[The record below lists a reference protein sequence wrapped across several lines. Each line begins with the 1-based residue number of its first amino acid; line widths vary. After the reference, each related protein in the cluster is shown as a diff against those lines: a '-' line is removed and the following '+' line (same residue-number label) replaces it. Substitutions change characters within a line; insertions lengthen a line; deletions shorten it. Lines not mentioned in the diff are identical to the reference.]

1 MNSTDTKY
9 TNHTI
14 FEELNYYVN
23 FYESLSNSVMSFA
36 TKGTTAIVNMDT
48 YVYMSMRGTLES
60 INLVLKNGNLNDAY
74 ALLRKYYDSVMIN
87 AYTNLYINQN
97 SEIADFYVAEIND
110 WLHGR
115 QPLPRMSKMAKYLN
129 NSLTLSE
136 LNEVINLDKRYQGI
150 RGRCNDNMH
159 YNFFALLLLNDGRV
173 YVKERFHHLE
183 QLQQD
188 IRNVFILNIA
198 YILTINEHY
207 MMSSDYLDH
216 LNVGMSPPENSQYWV
231 APFIQ
236 EMINKVILEKRPDIL
251 ELLKRSTNMELS

>member
-9 TNHTI
+9 TNYTI

-36 TKGTTAIVNMDT
+36 TKGTTAVVNMDT

-97 SEIADFYVAEIND
+97 SGIADFYVTEINN
-110 WLHGR
+110 WLHGKK
-115 QPLPRMSKMAKYLN
+115 PLPRMSKMAKYLN
-129 NSLTLSE
+129 NSSSLSK
-136 LNEVINLDKRYQGI
+136 LNKLIDLDRRYEGI
-150 RGRCNDNMH
+150 RDRCNDNMH
-159 YNFFALLLLNDGRV
+159 YNFFALILLNDGRV
-173 YVKERFHHLE
+173 YLKERFQYLE
-183 QLQQD
+183 QLRND
-188 IRNVFILNIA
+188 IRDVFILSVS

-207 MMSSDYLDH
+207 MVSSDYLDH
-216 LNVGMSPPENSQYWV
+216 LNLGMSPPESSQYWV

-236 EMINKVILEKRPDIL
+236 EMANKVLLKERPDIL

>member
-14 FEELNYYVN
+14 FEELNYYAS

-36 TKGTTAIVNMDT
+36 TKGTTAIANMDT

-136 LNEVINLDKRYQGI
+136 LNEVINLDKRYEDI
-150 RGRCNDNMH
+150 RARCNDNMH
-159 YNFFALLLLNDGRV
+159 YNFFTLLLLNDGRV
-173 YVKERFHHLE
+173 YVKERFYHLE

-188 IRNVFILNIA
+188 ICNVFILNIA

-207 MMSSDYLDH
+207 MMSSDYLDY

-236 EMINKVILEKRPDIL
+236 EMVNKVILEKRPDIL
-251 ELLKRSTNMELS
+251 ELLKKSTNMKLS